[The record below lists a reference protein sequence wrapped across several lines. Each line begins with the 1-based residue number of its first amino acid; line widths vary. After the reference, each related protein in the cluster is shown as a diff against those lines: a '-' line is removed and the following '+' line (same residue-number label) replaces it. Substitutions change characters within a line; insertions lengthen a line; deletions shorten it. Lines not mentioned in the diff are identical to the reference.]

1 MMIDYIGETKIN
13 ERIANPKVSKAID
26 VVNEI
31 KEFEDK
37 KQEHFIVI
45 YLDSANR
52 VMESRV
58 ITIGTLNQSLVHPRE
73 VFSPAIE
80 KRAASIILAHNHPSG
95 IMRPSSQD
103 LEVTNRLKEGA
114 KILGIEIL
122 DHIIFSVNGYLSF
135 RDEGLI

>member
-1 MMIDYIGETKIN
+1 MIDYIGETKIN